1 MSPKTKGSASRAQS
15 YFSDVFALV
24 IGLLGILWLSLSRLA
39 VATCPWE
46 SVCGALMFDVTLCEL
61 KHMMFV
67 LPKG

>member
-39 VATCPWE
+39 VATCPGSLYVE
-46 SVCGALMFDVTLCEL
+46 
-61 KHMMFV
+61 H
-67 LPKG
+67 